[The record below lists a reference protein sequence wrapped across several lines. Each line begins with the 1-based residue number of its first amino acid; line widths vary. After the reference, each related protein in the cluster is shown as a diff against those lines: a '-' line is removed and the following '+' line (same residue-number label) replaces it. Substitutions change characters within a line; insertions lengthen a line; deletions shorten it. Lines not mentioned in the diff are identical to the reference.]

1 MVSYWATFKKNKGV
15 SLMARRRYVVPGA
28 EQGMQAFKADVM
40 KREGYDVN
48 PNRPDDVKYEVA
60 KELGIPLKPGDNGEL
75 TTESAGHIGGKIG
88 GSMVREMIR
97 LAQDRLSNQ
106 E

>member
-1 MVSYWATFKKNKGV
+1 M
-15 SLMARRRYVVPGA
+15 MARRKRRYAVPGV

-40 KREGYDVN
+40 KREGYAVD

-60 KELGIPLKPGDNGEL
+60 KELGVPLQPGDNGGL
-75 TTESAGHIGGKIG
+75 TTESVGHVGGKIG

-97 LAQDRLSNQ
+97 LAQEQIANREQ
-106 E
+106 P

>member
-1 MVSYWATFKKNKGV
+1 M
-15 SLMARRRYVVPGA
+15 VPGV
-28 EQGMQAFKADVM
+28 EQEMQAFKADVM
-40 KREGYDVN
+40 KHEGYVVD

-60 KELGIPLKPGDNGEL
+60 KELGVPLQPGDNGSL

-97 LAQDRLSNQ
+97 LAQEQIVNREQ
-106 E
+106 P

>member
-1 MVSYWATFKKNKGV
+1 MPGV
-15 SLMARRRYVVPGA
+15 

-40 KREGYDVN
+40 KREGYAVD

-60 KELGIPLKPGDNGEL
+60 KELGVPLQPGDNGGL
-75 TTESAGHIGGKIG
+75 TTEAAGQIGGKIG

-97 LAQDRLSNQ
+97 LAQEQIANR

>member
-1 MVSYWATFKKNKGV
+1 MGR
-15 SLMARRRYVVPGA
+15 RRRYTVAGA
-28 EQGMQAFKADVM
+28 EQAMQTFKADVM
-40 KREGYDVN
+40 KREGYAVD

-60 KELGIPLKPGDNGEL
+60 KELGIPLKSADNGEL
-75 TTESAGHIGGKIG
+75 TTEAAGHIGGKIG

-97 LAQDRLSNQ
+97 LAQDKLSNQ